1 MLSRY
6 IADQMRHTYDRY
18 FSGQGYR
25 RRYPRPNE
33 ATLDYLLANGA
44 REAARILDFGC
55 GNGRYA
61 LALLA
66 LTPAR
71 VTAYDISGA
80 SLREFEHALART
92 PHADRVCFV
101 HDDLAAL
108 TRTGPHDLALLL
120 FGVLSHLGDRAARID
135 ALRRLRMLLHDDGRL
150 ILSVPS
156 RRRRRPFDLARC
168 GLMRALARAR
178 PPLDEPGSVAFTRR
192 VAGEALTFFYHLYTV
207 QELRDELEI
216 AGFALRHCEA
226 ESLLP
231 EWCVTRSPRLA
242 RLDRALARRLPP
254 ALGYGIRVLAVAV

>member
-6 IADQMRHTYDRY
+6 IADQMRRTYDQY
-18 FSGQGYR
+18 FDGQAYR
-25 RRYPRPNE
+25 RRYPRPNQ

-44 REAARILDFGC
+44 RDAARILDFGC

-61 LALLA
+61 LSLLA
-66 LTPAR
+66 LTHAR

-80 SLREFEHALART
+80 SLHAFAEALVRT
-92 PHADRVCFV
+92 PHEDRVQFV

-108 TRTGPHDLALLL
+108 MRTGQHDLALLL

-135 ALRRLRMLLHDDGRL
+135 ALRRVRQLLRDDGRL

-156 RRRRRPFDLARC
+156 LHRRRPFDLAHC
-168 GLMRALARAR
+168 GLLRALARAR

-192 VAGEALTFFYHLYTV
+192 VAGDALSFFYHLYTV
-207 QELRDELEI
+207 RELRDELEI

-231 EWCVTRSPRLA
+231 EWCVACSPRLA
-242 RLDRALARRLPP
+242 RLDRLLARRLPP
-254 ALGYGIRVLAVAV
+254 ALGYGIRALAVPA